1 MTSPNRKTILITIIL
16 VALALCTTRAAA
28 QITPYT
34 FTLDENSSHLQV
46 RGDVLGFKLIGDRDA
61 AFGGTF
67 DTRLGNP
74 VEPFRGFIIDD
85 SFILQLDPYEI
96 DIKNP
101 IPFFPPI
108 GHISITD
115 ISMRL
120 TTAAIPLNQNG
131 SFASTSG
138 TIDILSGTAS
148 GDLLGVPFDPVDLT
162 GNTANNLP
170 LAGTLIQVDNLIVL
184 DFPLSLD
191 LSTPDFNLTFTGGFT
206 ATAPI
211 Q

>member
-1 MTSPNRKTILITIIL
+1 MTSPTRKNILTTIIL
-16 VALALCTTRAAA
+16 AALTLCTTHAAA

-34 FTLDENSSHLQV
+34 FTLDETLSHLQV

-74 VEPFRGFIIDD
+74 VEPFRGFIIDN

-115 ISMRL
+115 ISMSI
-120 TTAAIPLNQNG
+120 TTAPIPLDQNG
-131 SFASTSG
+131 NFVSNSG
-138 TIDILSGTAS
+138 ALEILSGTAS
-148 GDLLGVPFDPVDLT
+148 GDLLGTPFDPVDLT
-162 GNTANNLP
+162 GNGSSNLP
-170 LAGTLIQVDNLIVL
+170 IAGTLIQSDNLII
-184 DFPLSLD
+184 LD
-191 LSTPDFNLTFTGGFT
+191 LPLTLDLNTPDFNLSFTGGFT
-206 ATAPI
+206 ATTPI